1 MITMTFEH
9 KANDNWSVEFPSLNY
24 SMYTKI
30 QLPDEAGVPELC
42 SAFIDLL
49 QAAGYHHNTIE
60 RIENSFQDLDLIP

>member
-30 QLPDEAGVPELC
+30 QLPEEAGVPELC
-42 SAFIDLL
+42 AAFIDLL
-49 QAAGYHHNTIE
+49 RAAGYHSNTIE

>member
-1 MITMTFEH
+1 MITMTYEN
-9 KANDNWSVEFPSLNY
+9 KAEDNWSVDFPSLNY

-49 QAAGYHHNTIE
+49 RVAGYSSHTIE
-60 RIENSFQDLDLIP
+60 RIENSFRDCNLVP